1 MEFPYSEYQSSKEWS
16 ILEKAI
22 NELIENEDI
31 KLTTSP
37 EYVMG
42 YIAKQL
48 FQSKSISHP
57 LYKIL
62 QDLDAAKIHYRLEK
76 YREDTIMICLTVVGA
91 RIEIEV
97 FNNGNIETSIF
108 KGNED
113 IVSGIEPVNKIIA
126 ENRE

>member
-1 MEFPYSEYQSSKEWS
+1 MEFPYSENQSSKEWN

-22 NELIENEDI
+22 NELNENKDI
-31 KLTTSP
+31 QLTTSP
-37 EYVMG
+37 EYVIG
-42 YIAKQL
+42 YITKQL
-48 FQSKSISHP
+48 SQSKSISHP
-57 LYKIL
+57 VYKIL
-62 QDLDAAKIHYRLEK
+62 QDLDAAKIHYKLER
-76 YREDTIMICLTVVGA
+76 YREDAIMICLTVVGA

-97 FNNGNIETSIF
+97 FNDGNIETSIF

>member
-1 MEFPYSEYQSSKEWS
+1 MEFHYSEYQLSKEWK

-22 NELIENEDI
+22 NELSENEDI

-37 EYVMG
+37 EYVIG
-42 YIAKQL
+42 YITKQL
-48 FQSKSISHP
+48 FQSKSVSHP
-57 LYKIL
+57 VYKIL
-62 QDLDAAKIHYRLEK
+62 QDLEAAKIHYRLER

-108 KGNED
+108 NGNED

-126 ENRE
+126 ENRD